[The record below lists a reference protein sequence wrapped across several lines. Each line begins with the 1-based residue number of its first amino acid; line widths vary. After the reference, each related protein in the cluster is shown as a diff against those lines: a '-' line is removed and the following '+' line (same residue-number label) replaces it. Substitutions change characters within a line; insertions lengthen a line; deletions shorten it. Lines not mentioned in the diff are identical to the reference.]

1 LAILSPQ
8 ISRILA
14 DNRQPEKRK
23 EEEKEKRRSARI
35 RVHPRERT
43 LAAKD
48 CQVTKLRNR
57 KIRALTL
64 PLPLPYSDMVPLMTV
79 TTRLRVSDDIT
90 KLVGETP
97 MLQLKRLTPK
107 GSANIFAKLEYLN
120 PGGSVKDRAA
130 IGLIAR
136 AEAEGRLKPGG
147 TIIDATA
154 GNTGIG
160 LALIGV
166 NRGYKVRLFVPEKF
180 SEEKVLIMRAFG
192 AEVTRTPD
200 AEGMQGAISRA
211 KDLAAS
217 DPSAF
222 LAAQF
227 DNPANTDFHY
237 ETTAHEIFEQMEGRI
252 DAITIGCGTA
262 GTFSG
267 VARYLKERIKKV
279 HCVAVETQ
287 GSILG
292 GGPAGPHKV
301 EGIGNSFI
309 PGNFDRSVCDEVFMV
324 TDPQAFGMVKELAA
338 REGVLGGSSSGA
350 NVYAAVEIA
359 KRLGPGKRVVTM
371 IPDSAER
378 YLSKKIFEGG
388 I

>member
-1 LAILSPQ
+1 L
-8 ISRILA
+8 
-14 DNRQPEKRK
+14 
-23 EEEKEKRRSARI
+23 
-35 RVHPRERT
+35 T
-43 LAAKD
+43 LA
-48 CQVTKLRNR
+48 R
-57 KIRALTL
+57 
-64 PLPLPYSDMVPLMTV
+64 PLPYSDTVPIMTA

-97 MLQLKRLTPK
+97 MLQLKKLAPA
-107 GSANIFAKLEYLN
+107 GSADIFAKLEYLN

-130 IGLIAR
+130 IGLIAQ
-136 AEAEGRLKPGG
+136 AERDGRLKPGG
-147 TIIDATA
+147 TIIEATA

-267 VARYLKERIKKV
+267 VARYLKERSKV
-279 HCVAVETQ
+279 YAVAVETQ

-301 EGIGNSFI
+301 EGIGNSFV
-309 PGNFDRSVCDEVFMV
+309 PGNFDRSVCDEVFKV
-324 TDPQAFGMVKELAA
+324 TDPQAFGMVKDLAA